1 MARWTTPS
9 QLPGATV
16 PSHLLSHLRRNAA
29 SYSAVLV
36 GLLVTAAAAS
46 YVWQSLQER
55 RQRRF
60 DDVAGDGTLSLQQG
74 LDLYQALLLG
84 VHGLFASS
92 QHVDRNEFGAY
103 VNSLELPRRYPGLQV
118 IGFAEW
124 LRPEDLARHTAEI
137 RATGLPGYHV
147 WPEGLRDAYSAIVF
161 LEPFTPHNQPA
172 LGFDMLTEPRRRA
185 AMLRALEM
193 GLPSATGK
201 VQLLQD
207 WEDSLGREGF
217 LLYVPVY
224 HLPQTTTP
232 PQSPQERLRGF
243 VFAPIRMADLMAN
256 LRFPGFRQ
264 TIDLTVYDGTEV
276 RDETLLYTSIIPG
289 VPLAPEF
296 KQKHSL
302 SVAGQT
308 WTLVFTARK
317 AYLDRSTSAQVP
329 IVVVSGLLV
338 TMSLFLITRS
348 QVKARAAS
356 EAAREE
362 QQRLTGEART
372 AVQIRD
378 DFLSIAAHELRTP
391 LTSLKLQFQLL
402 YRGLR
407 GGNTPDLEKLQQ
419 RLESCERQT
428 TRLTT
433 LVDSLLDVSRLAR
446 GRLELNLEP
455 LSLDE
460 VTQEAARRFETEAQ
474 SAGVRL
480 TVDTPRA
487 VTGRWDR
494 MRLEQVITNL
504 LSNALK
510 YGHGA
515 PVDVRVDSD
524 GTHATLEVKD
534 HGIGM
539 STEDA
544 QRIFGRFERAVS
556 SRHYGGLGLGLFITR
571 QLVEALGGHIT
582 VTSAPGQGST
592 FTVVLPLAGPRAG

>member
-1 MARWTTPS
+1 MPS
-9 QLPGATV
+9 IPLA
-16 PSHLLSHLRRNAA
+16 HLRRNAA

-55 RQRRF
+55 RHRRF
-60 DDVAGDGTLSLQQG
+60 DDVAGDGTLSLQQE

-92 QHVDRNEFGAY
+92 QQVDRHEFGAY
-103 VNSLELPRRYPGLQV
+103 VESLELPRRYPGLQV
-118 IGFAEW
+118 IGFAQW
-124 LRPEDLARHTAEI
+124 LPPEDVSQHEAEV

-147 WPEGLRDAYSAIVF
+147 WPAGPRDAYTAIVF
-161 LEPFTPHNQPA
+161 LEPFTPAHERA
-172 LGFDMLTEPRRRA
+172 LGYDMLTEPHRSA
-185 AMLRALEM
+185 AMLRALKT

-201 VQLLQD
+201 VQLVQA
-207 WEDSLGREGF
+207 WEDTLGREGF

-224 HLPQTTTP
+224 RWPQKARPSRP
-232 PQSPQERLRGF
+232 PQARLRGF
-243 VFAPIRMADLMAN
+243 VFAPIRMADLMEG
-256 LRFPGFRQ
+256 LRFPGFRE
-264 TIDLTVYDGTEV
+264 TIDLTVYDGAEV
-276 RDETLLYTSIIPG
+276 RDDARLYTSITPG

-296 KQKHSL
+296 RQEHAL

-329 IVVVSGLLV
+329 IVIVSGLLV
-338 TMSLFLITRS
+338 TVSLFLITRS
-348 QVKARAAS
+348 QVKARATAESAS
-356 EAAREE
+356 EE
-362 QQRLTGEART
+362 QRRLTGEARA
-372 AVQIRD
+372 AVQVRD
-378 DFLSIAAHELRTP
+378 DFLSVAAHELRTP

-407 GGNTPDLEKLQQ
+407 GGAPPDLEKLGQ

-428 TRLTT
+428 SRLTS

-455 LSLDE
+455 LALDE
-460 VTQEAARRFETEAQ
+460 VAREAARRFESEAQ
-474 SAGVRL
+474 SAGVQL
-480 TVDTPRA
+480 TVDSPQA

-494 MRLEQVITNL
+494 LRLEQVLTNL

-510 YGHGA
+510 YGQGT
-515 PVDVRVDSD
+515 PVDVRVRSD
-524 GTHATLEVKD
+524 GTHATLEVAD
-534 HGIGM
+534 HGIGL
-539 STEDA
+539 TPEDA

-571 QLVEALGGHIT
+571 QLVEALGGRIT

-592 FTVVLPLAGPRAG
+592 FTVVLPLSGPAAN